1 MSCTITNNYDICI
14 TQNATFEMNFR
25 LYDDSG
31 VVPLDVT
38 GWMFTGSIKE
48 QYTDVSSVMAFTMSV
63 DSYTTASINVNLGAE
78 NTWQLGVT
86 GSKFLYDIIAN
97 NPTVSP
103 PETYRLM
110 QGKVSI
116 NKGVTEP

>member
-1 MSCTITNNYDICI
+1 MSCTVTNNYDICV
-14 TQNATFEMNFR
+14 TQNASFEMNFS

-31 VVPLDVT
+31 TGSLDVT
-38 GWMFTGSIKE
+38 GWSFTGSIK
-48 QYTDVSSVMAFTMSV
+48 QAFDDPSQVMAFTMSV
-63 DSYTTASINVNLGAE
+63 VSFTTASVDTYLGAE

-86 GSKFLYDIIAN
+86 GSKFVYDIIAN

-110 QGKVSI
+110 QGKISV
-116 NKGVTEP
+116 NRGVTEP

>member
-14 TQNATFEMNFR
+14 TQNATFQLNFK

-31 VVPLDVT
+31 SASLNAT
-38 GWMFTGSIKE
+38 SWSFTGSIKSA
-48 QYTDVSSVMAFTMSV
+48 YDSPAAIMNFTTSVL
-63 DSYTTASINVNLGAE
+63 SYATASINLYLGAE
-78 NTWQLGVT
+78 NTWQLGT
-86 GSKFLYDIIAN
+86 SGSKFYYDVIAY
-97 NPTVSP
+97 NPTATPV
-103 PETYRLM
+103 ETYRLM